1 MGPSP
6 SAERRGSA
14 FSALPRED
22 AGSKLHALQQ
32 GPQQARPPRAP
43 ARAAAAQPG
52 LWDTAPM
59 CVRVLTAQPRPAGG
73 QPASPGPCRCPAWA
87 RSGLLGL
94 LPPSLPPA
102 PGARCVCVGPTWCW
116 PPGFSAQGVRSLPLT
131 CRTAVGAWSL
141 LLMSGLWA
149 LTCPLGAPLASR
161 NPQIGE
167 SYSDWLKWEAAGPA
181 CTFWFCL
188 YWTLH

>member
-1 MGPSP
+1 MMGPSP

-32 GPQQARPPRAP
+32 GPQQARPPRASGP
-43 ARAAAAQPG
+43 RCCCTARAVGHSTHVRSGPDSPAPPG
-52 LWDTAPM
+52 GRSAS
-59 CVRVLTAQPRPAGG
+59 QPRPVPLSRMGSFW
-73 QPASPGPCRCPAWA
+73 PPG
-87 RSGLLGL
+87 S
-94 LPPSLPPA
+94 PPSLPPA